1 MGFFLV
7 AIVLVLAIFAINFS
21 RRTGLPSLL
30 LFLVLGLVANNFIS
44 FDNYYIVDKFSTLA
58 LVIIMFYG
66 GFGTSWKMG
75 KPVVKQAAVLSSLG
89 TAATALI
96 TGAFAYYVLKFP
108 ILESFLLGSIVG
120 STDYASVAN
129 ALSSQNLNL
138 KYRTGSIL
146 ELESGSN
153 DPFAYT
159 LTMIFLSLILG
170 TEISIPIMIIMQISL
185 GLILGFAFAWLV
197 SKLFEIINLAKDGL
211 AIVFMSA
218 MALLAYSFTV
228 LVGGNG
234 FLAVYIFGITI
245 GNKQFLG
252 KRDIV
257 FFFDGLSELMNIG
270 LFFILGLLATPE
282 KILATLPIAIVIM
295 LFMTFVS
302 RPVSVFGLMLPF
314 KLKFNQL
321 LTLSWAGLR
330 GAAAIAFA
338 IMAVNSGANFSIDIY
353 HIVFGICLVSS
364 LIQGSL
370 MSPVAKWTKMVD
382 PSDTKYTSFNAHSD
396 KGRISFL
403 KTVIEPGSTLIGQ
416 QVKDL
421 NMNFDYIVAKIERN
435 GETVIPRGNVEFKEG
450 DVVVIGGAE
459 YFDEYGQDLIEFT
472 LSENHPY
479 SNHKLRDLNLSENK
493 LILTIARNDVLIPAE
508 GDTMLLPGDRV
519 LLLFDDEA
527 HIHYE
532 DEPENQDQEHVEL
545 RVKEA
550 EEAATLEQ
558 AALEEDIS
566 GEADIKLLEENV
578 EDKGNHE

>member
-44 FDNYYIVDKFSTLA
+44 FDNYYIADKFSTLA

-211 AIVFMSA
+211 AIVFMSE
-218 MALLAYSFTV
+218 MALLEYSFNV
-228 LVGGNG
+228 IVGVN
-234 FLAVYIFGITI
+234 
-245 GNKQFLG
+245 
-252 KRDIV
+252 
-257 FFFDGLSELMNIG
+257 
-270 LFFILGLLATPE
+270 GLL
-282 KILATLPIAIVIM
+282 
-295 LFMTFVS
+295 
-302 RPVSVFGLMLPF
+302 
-314 KLKFNQL
+314 
-321 LTLSWAGLR
+321 
-330 GAAAIAFA
+330 
-338 IMAVNSGANFSIDIY
+338 
-353 HIVFGICLVSS
+353 
-364 LIQGSL
+364 
-370 MSPVAKWTKMVD
+370 
-382 PSDTKYTSFNAHSD
+382 SF
-396 KGRISFL
+396 
-403 KTVIEPGSTLIGQ
+403 
-416 QVKDL
+416 
-421 NMNFDYIVAKIERN
+421 
-435 GETVIPRGNVEFKEG
+435 
-450 DVVVIGGAE
+450 
-459 YFDEYGQDLIEFT
+459 
-472 LSENHPY
+472 
-479 SNHKLRDLNLSENK
+479 
-493 LILTIARNDVLIPAE
+493 
-508 GDTMLLPGDRV
+508 
-519 LLLFDDEA
+519 
-527 HIHYE
+527 
-532 DEPENQDQEHVEL
+532 
-545 RVKEA
+545 
-550 EEAATLEQ
+550 
-558 AALEEDIS
+558 
-566 GEADIKLLEENV
+566 
-578 EDKGNHE
+578 